1 MTDAFFRFP
10 HTPHLIWLGEG
21 LPRDDKVLPSAE
33 AKELLA
39 GVVVVEEK
47 VDGANLGFSF
57 DETGQL
63 RAQNRGQYVQL
74 PYSSQFS
81 KLSQWRA
88 VHDDALVSTLEPGWI
103 VFGEWCAARH
113 SLSYDRLPDWW
124 LLFDVYDSRHQTFQ
138 STSARNAF
146 AKKAG
151 LATVVELFRGRIA
164 LHELQ
169 KLLMDT
175 PSRYRAGSVEGLIVR
190 SEINGALQTRAKLV
204 RPDFTQAIDQHWR
217 SRRIE
222 WNRLGSASVDTC
234 SLEPRAHCRL
244 SAN

>member
-21 LPRDDKVLPSAE
+21 LPRDDKVLSAAE

-39 GVVVVEEK
+39 DDVVVEEK

-74 PYSSQFS
+74 PYSTQFS
-81 KLSQWRA
+81 KLTRWRA
-88 VHDDALVSTLEPGWI
+88 VHDDGLVSTLQSGWI

-124 LLFDVYDSRHQTFQ
+124 PGMNGVEPEHIYFDKF
-138 STSARNAF
+138 
-146 AKKAG
+146 
-151 LATVVELFRGRIA
+151 
-164 LHELQ
+164 
-169 KLLMDT
+169 T
-175 PSRYRAGSVEGLIVR
+175 PAVR
-190 SEINGALQTRAKLV
+190 
-204 RPDFTQAIDQHWR
+204 
-217 SRRIE
+217 
-222 WNRLGSASVDTC
+222 
-234 SLEPRAHCRL
+234 
-244 SAN
+244 